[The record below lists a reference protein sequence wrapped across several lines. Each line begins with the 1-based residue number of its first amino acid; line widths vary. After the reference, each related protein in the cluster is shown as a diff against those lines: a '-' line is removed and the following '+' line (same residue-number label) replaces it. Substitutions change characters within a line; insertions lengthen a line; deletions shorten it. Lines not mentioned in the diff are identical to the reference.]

1 MIRYEIEMLLG
12 IKRIYDK
19 AGITE
24 GKRVLVDRLWPR
36 GVKRSTSNI
45 DVWLREVAPSTE
57 LREWFSHDPEK
68 WEEFKERYRKE
79 LKGNKAFDELVKM
92 AREGDIT
99 LIYSSKDETHNNAEV
114 LQEEIQKALNRS

>member
-1 MIRYEIEMLLG
+1 MLLG

-45 DVWLREVAPSTE
+45 DVWLKDVAPSTE

-79 LKGNKAFDELVKM
+79 LKGSKAFEELVKM
-92 AREGDIT
+92 ARESDIT
-99 LIYSSKDETHNNAEV
+99 LIYSSKDEEHNNAEV
-114 LQEEIQKALNRS
+114 LQEEIQKSLSHS

>member
-45 DVWLREVAPSTE
+45 DVWLKEVAPSTE

-99 LIYSSKDETHNNAEV
+99 LIYSSKDEKHNNAEV
-114 LQEEIQKALNRS
+114 LQEEIQKALSRS

>member
-99 LIYSSKDETHNNAEV
+99 LIYSSKDEKHNNAEV
-114 LQEEIQKALNRS
+114 LQEEIQKALSRS

>member
-79 LKGNKAFDELVKM
+79 LKSNKAFDELVKM